1 MKSGPTAGTKRSR
14 ASARAAEEQRES
26 TTDEPLD
33 LLTAALIG
41 LAIGAGATLM
51 LRRGPGG
58 RRPIAPVMR
67 AMGHGAKW
75 AGEHGLEGA
84 KWAGARGARGA
95 RWAADRGEE
104 LWDRVPREEIAE
116 KMHDYVET
124 ARDAIDEVVASEL
137 NDLRKSIRR
146 QRKRIGI

>member
-1 MKSGPTAGTKRSR
+1 M
-14 ASARAAEEQRES
+14 
-26 TTDEPLD
+26 
-33 LLTAALIG
+33 
-41 LAIGAGATLM
+41 
-51 LRRGPGG
+51 
-58 RRPIAPVMR
+58 MR
-67 AMGHGAKW
+67 AVGHGAKW

-84 KWAGARGARGA
+84 RWAGARGARGA

-116 KMHDYVET
+116 KVHDYVET

-137 NDLRKSIRR
+137 NDLRKAIRR